1 MRSIPANQSRAVL
14 FAIDAHMFFFVF
26 FARPC
31 QRATDGRYLVL
42 FFLVYLV
49 FVVAGLGWLE
59 PRPSFI
65 RHGSLISQPLKAL
78 CKSSRCKW
86 SLCKWAVCKRVGP
99 FPVASSIG
107 FFSASTVFFSI
118 IFFSFFFFLFRK
130 AASTKEKKK
139 ILKKKSFQNEIQ
151 LNGLDSGRDLERSSG
166 LGTKISN
173 NKKKTEK
180 PIKRI
185 PSRPVSDWNS
195 REKAENSLPVSVV
208 FFCSTEW
215 TLLQKNP
222 VKSVKTR

>member
-1 MRSIPANQSRAVL
+1 MTRAASVIHSTWVSHFATAQGAMQIKSMQMISMQMSCMQTSRSLPSGIFHR
-14 FAIDAHMFFFVF
+14 VF
-26 FARPC
+26 FGLYGFF
-31 QRATDGRYLVL
+31 QLFSFL
-42 FFLVYLV
+42 FF
-49 FVVAGLGWLE
+49 
-59 PRPSFI
+59 S
-65 RHGSLISQPLKAL
+65 
-78 CKSSRCKW
+78 
-86 SLCKWAVCKRVGP
+86 
-99 FPVASSIG
+99 
-107 FFSASTVFFSI
+107 
-118 IFFSFFFFLFRK
+118 SFFGRPPRQKKRK
-130 AASTKEKKK
+130 KYK
-139 ILKKKSFQNEIQ
+139 KKKSFQNEIQ